1 MLPNLTFLS
10 RFTYYS
16 VMSKILYTTRPLS
29 GKHFTLKPLF
39 DQAAAPKAPEQDDR
53 LYDPAL
59 DEYSHMPEVI
69 GEISPM
75 GQKAFGKLRGLTSTV
90 MLKGYNSDQ
99 YTVPMEFAPYAEFIQ
114 HAINAEHSRTPNAF
128 KRAVLMKMS
137 SPNKGGERW
146 HFDVKA
152 GTKTPVRTYCCT
164 DIEPTEYA
172 RIKFDTAKVD
182 FPYSE
187 DRAYEF
193 MLAASGFTRG
203 DESIQAEEFVRMQP
217 FQIARHNGMTA
228 HRGFNADNRTLL
240 TMIYC

>member
-1 MLPNLTFLS
+1 
-10 RFTYYS
+10 
-16 VMSKILYTTRPLS
+16 MSKILYTTRPLS

-39 DQAAAPKAPEQDDR
+39 DQAAAPTTPEHDDR
-53 LYDPAL
+53 LFDPAL

-69 GEISPM
+69 GEISPL
-75 GQKAFGKLRGLTSTV
+75 GRKAFSKLRGFTSTV
-90 MLKGYNSDQ
+90 MLKGYNSDT

-146 HFDVKA
+146 HFDVKD
-152 GTKTPVRTYCCT
+152 GTKAPVRTYCCT
-164 DIEPTEYA
+164 DVEPTAYA
-172 RIKFDTAKVD
+172 RTKFDPSKVD
-182 FPYSE
+182 FEYSSE
-187 DRAYEF
+187 RAYEF
-193 MLAASGFTRG
+193 MLAAANFKRG
-203 DESIQAEEFVRMQP
+203 DETIEAESFWRPEP